1 MNRDFLRDYSIHDVQ
16 GPVNRYLG
24 GLSVPAETV
33 AKDLWRD
40 KERVAGLFEEIIK
53 MLESISTKDEFK
65 HQRAVE
71 LLRHIDQI
79 RQKEQNDTG
88 K

>member
-1 MNRDFLRDYSIHDVQ
+1 MSRNFLRDYSIHDVQ

-24 GLSVPAETV
+24 GLSVPAEIV
-33 AKDLWRD
+33 AKVLWRD

-65 HQRAVE
+65 HKRAVE
-71 LLRHIDQI
+71 LLRHIEQI
-79 RQKEQNDTG
+79 KQKEQNDNG
-88 K
+88 E